1 MVTSRKRVRG
11 PCALVSPEAV
21 NTGNEATG
29 DYSRRCVADA
39 TLLAMDLWATGNH
52 DASEVLCRVADPAQL
67 KTSQVNAM
75 VKGCDNYVLG
85 GSLAGLV
92 AQSSVVAGRADAW
105 RDRTAE

>member
-1 MVTSRKRVRG
+1 
-11 PCALVSPEAV
+11 
-21 NTGNEATG
+21 
-29 DYSRRCVADA
+29 
-39 TLLAMDLWATGNH
+39 MDLWATGNH